1 MLEKFLAILPK
12 TNKQKKIEQSLRNRH
27 QVTPVNILFYA
38 DKVYSQ
44 INNLFGFIL
53 QFTFINCIICY
64 YSTFWSIS
72 LFIENSD
79 RYACSVG

>member
-12 TNKQKKIEQSLRNRH
+12 TNKQKQIEQSLRNRH
-27 QVTPVNILFYA
+27 QVTPVNILFYE

-53 QFTFINCIICY
+53 QFTFINCII
-64 YSTFWSIS
+64 
-72 LFIENSD
+72 
-79 RYACSVG
+79 

>member
-1 MLEKFLAILPK
+1 MLALKRHQNYHARKVPHNFAK
-12 TNKQKKIEQSLRNRH
+12 KKKKIEQSLRNRL

-53 QFTFINCIICY
+53 QFTIINCII
-64 YSTFWSIS
+64 
-72 LFIENSD
+72 
-79 RYACSVG
+79 

>member
-12 TNKQKKIEQSLRNRH
+12 TNKKKIEQSLRNRH

-44 INNLFGFIL
+44 INNLFRFIL
-53 QFTFINCIICY
+53 
-64 YSTFWSIS
+64 
-72 LFIENSD
+72 
-79 RYACSVG
+79 